1 MAEFGRS
8 TCYGILDV
16 KREELI
22 ARFTAKATE
31 AGARVQG
38 PMSRDEAVSEL
49 VRMARNMGAHRVI
62 IGVDLLEQRGEVVAL
77 LRARGLAV
85 VTSASP
91 EEAAEADIG
100 ATGAMLAIAE
110 TGSLVVAG
118 NSPSAILP
126 TMLPPVHVAMVETS
140 TIVARL
146 DEGLALVRDLALG
159 ESVETMRYVSLVTGP
174 SRTAD
179 IEKTLSTGVHG
190 PRELHILL
198 VE

>member
-1 MAEFGRS
+1 M
-8 TCYGILDV
+8 

-22 ARFTAKATE
+22 ARFIAKATE

-38 PMSRDEAVSEL
+38 PSTRDEAVSAL
-49 VRMARNMGAHRVI
+49 ARMARDMGAHRVI
-62 IGVDLLEQRGEVVAL
+62 VGADLLEHQWKVMAA
-77 LRARGLAV
+77 LRALDLV
-85 VTSASP
+85 PVTSPPAD
-91 EEAAEADIG
+91 EAAEADIG

-126 TMLPPVHVAMVETS
+126 TMLPPVHVAMVETA
-140 TIVARL
+140 TIVASL

-159 ESVETMRYVSLVTGP
+159 QSVETMRYVSLVTGP

-190 PRELHILL
+190 PRDLHILL